1 MKKSISKKERDY
13 ILFNIRG
20 FFKHY
25 KIEQNINKLSI
36 DISNLQKLEKEV
48 NNTINEL
55 TEINTYLINNQLY
68 RTKLLVNRRHKQVT
82 KSTDIVLKKNVENKQ
97 KIKLNELKYDL
108 NKSNFTSRPKTP
120 DVSQIFNKYKRK
132 KNNTN
137 IGLKHNYNIIEQNNK
152 MGNSSFMTAKNSLK
166 KTNENNSSKSNNIIN
181 KSNQYIGYNKLK
193 NKNERENRID
203 NKIKDNSV
211 KTLNYMMTTIPKD
224 YEKITKQKNI
234 KKISGDLSPIK
245 TISKKE
251 KEKDKDK
258 DNKLELTN
266 SKKNKSKE
274 KEIYINK
281 LIKKKKIKKVN
292 TNIERFYSSD
302 IAQRTI
308 NNEKKEI
315 LKNMMDKKISKKIVK
330 VDNKKRLKIYLNK
343 NELLIKTF

>member
-1 MKKSISKKERDY
+1 MEKSISKKERDY

-48 NNTINEL
+48 NDKINEL

-97 KIKLNELKYDL
+97 KTKLNELKYDL

-137 IGLKHNYNIIEQNNK
+137 IGLKHNYNITDQNNK
-152 MGNSSFMTAKNSLK
+152 IGNSSFMTAKNFLK
-166 KTNENNSSKSNNIIN
+166 KFNENNSSKSNSIIN
-181 KSNQYIGYNKLK
+181 KSNQNISYNKLK
-193 NKNERENRID
+193 NKNKRENSTD
-203 NKIKDNSV
+203 NKIKENSV

-234 KKISGDLSPIK
+234 KKISGSGLSPIK
-245 TISKKE
+245 TITKKE

-281 LIKKKKIKKVN
+281 LVKKKKIKKIN
-292 TNIERFYSSD
+292 TNNERFYSSD

-315 LKNMMDKKISKKIVK
+315 LKNMMDKKINKKIFK
-330 VDNKKRLKIYLNK
+330 LENKKD
-343 NELLIKTF
+343 